1 MLRVASVLRSTEVH
15 PGLFSDLFA
24 SVSFSFLF
32 SSAELHTRSF
42 RLGVGA
48 GGGWCILALAK
59 CSEQNTRSH
68 QHDMFREG
76 AGSVK
81 V

>member
-32 SSAELHTRSF
+32 SSAELHTRSS

-48 GGGWCILALAK
+48 GG
-59 CSEQNTRSH
+59 
-68 QHDMFREG
+68 EG
-76 AGSVK
+76 ASLLWPNVLSKTRGHINMTCFVK
-81 V
+81 EREV